1 MDILNNDEI
10 EKLNEIKEL
19 YNNIQ
24 KKEDINEIINNI
36 EKITEEESKERK
48 IYLNSLLYP
57 EKYKNVKIPSEYP
70 IPSCTYS
77 FHTSFIATPNDSGV
91 FRYMINPYFLYKQRL
106 AGLYENYKYVS
117 EDGTIIDSTL
127 IDEGKRYYSID
138 YLSSGVQFNN
148 INNEIYIESFPGGLQ
163 ANSINLKQYVPDIY
177 LKYRL
182 VSASIIIKYMDK
194 LEKSSGTLGGTIVMD
209 KLDNIFGHGV
219 IREDT
224 HNYVG
229 EIIDKNIC
237 KYYDI
242 KLIRNTFYYKEVN
255 SIDGLKL
262 VYFPIDNSYEEFA
275 DVIDIDDIISFN
287 TYFAGTS
294 WGVGNIPRFNFK
306 LNNNYKGGF
315 FFYFFSE
322 GGTPGTKYKVDLYCN
337 FECLPNLNKFNY
349 LSVNTYNMSI
359 SSKEKQSIIK
369 ILQGKSIDSI
379 KNFYNVLDWKN
390 ILESINQ
397 KGIKLIESEP
407 LLGKKRNYDE
417 IENKEENSEIN
428 DKKIDE
434 VNKNEEEI
442 SNEIN
447 EVIDNDNKESLELLL
462 NNVVKRE
469 ERLKQIYEK
478 NKDNPIFD
486 KERYEELIK
495 KNNEQKDKIND
506 ILNKLN
512 NN

>member
-36 EKITEEESKERK
+36 EKITEEESKEGK
-48 IYLNSLLYP
+48 TYLNSLLYP

-77 FHTSFIATPNDSGV
+77 FHDSYIFDV
-91 FRYMINPYFLYKQRL
+91 KRNFQLMFNPFFLYKDKMYNGYYGKYIDL
-106 AGLYENYKYVS
+106 NGDVYEGDSAPSKGKYYNVF
-117 EDGTIIDSTL
+117 
-127 IDEGKRYYSID
+127 
-138 YLSSGVQFNN
+138 YLSSFFSFDDTNVREGGR
-148 INNEIYIESFPGGLQ
+148 EIFPGSLQ
-163 ANSINLKQYVPDIY
+163 INVAGFRQLVPDIY
-177 LKYRL
+177 IKYRL
-182 VSASIIIKYMDK
+182 VSACVILKYIDKTEKAGGIIGGSIIT
-194 LEKSSGTLGGTIVMD
+194 EKTNYIGGSGKVLVDGISKQGMFVP
-209 KLDNIFGHGV
+209 KELA
-219 IREDT
+219 
-224 HNYVG
+224 
-229 EIIDKNIC
+229 
-237 KYYDI
+237 KYYDLNLVRKSI
-242 KLIRNTFYYKEVN
+242 YNKEVECL
-255 SIDGLKL
+255 DGIKL
-262 VYFPIDNSYEEFA
+262 VYFPIDNSYEEF
-275 DVIDIDDIISFN
+275 VDIID
-287 TYFAGTS
+287 YDDVKDVGIYDAGLERS
-294 WGVGNIPRFNFK
+294 GNRFLLDMK
-306 LNNNYKGGF
+306 LNNNYSSG
-315 FFYFFSE
+315 FYFYVYAE
-322 GGTPGTKYKVDLYCN
+322 GATPYTKYKVDLYCN

-417 IENKEENSEIN
+417 IENKEKNSEIN

-447 EVIDNDNKESLELLL
+447 EVIDNDNEESLELLL